1 MKEARSS
8 MDKAVEFF
16 RDQMRGIRS
25 GEITASL
32 IDTIRV
38 EAYEQRL
45 PLKQLAW
52 TTPDKNRILVSPFD
66 ESLLGAIDK
75 AIKAEGFNSYVFS
88 KTQVVVNTPP
98 RSGQDK
104 DRVVLQ
110 INKLAEEARV
120 VVRNIRKKIRQKA
133 EDNID
138 KPLQQLTDE
147 KIKEINDMAEYKA
160 SIL

>member
-1 MKEARSS
+1 

-16 RDQMRGIRS
+16 RDQMRGIRG
-25 GEITASL
+25 GEISSGL

-52 TTPDKNRILVSPFD
+52 TIPDKNRILVTPYD
-66 ESLLGAIDK
+66 ASLLGAIDK
-75 AIKAEGFNSYVFS
+75 AIKSEGFNSYVFS
-88 KTQVVVNTPP
+88 KTQVVVNCPP
-98 RSGQDK
+98 VCVQDK
-104 DRVVLQ
+104 DRVIAQ

-120 VVRNIRKKIRQKA
+120 VVRNIRKKTRQKA

-147 KIKEINDMAEYKA
+147 KIKEINDLAEYKA
-160 SIL
+160 SVL

>member
-1 MKEARSS
+1 
-8 MDKAVEFF
+8 MDKAFEFF

-32 IDTIRV
+32 LDTIRV
-38 EAYEQRL
+38 DAYEQRL

-52 TTPDKNRILVSPFD
+52 TTPDKNRILVSPYD
-66 ESLLGAIDK
+66 ESLLGAIDR

-88 KTQVVVNTPP
+88 KTQVVVNCPP

-104 DRVVLQ
+104 DRVIAQ

-120 VVRNIRKKIRQKA
+120 VIRNIRKKTRQKA

-138 KPLQQLTDE
+138 KSLQHLTDE
-147 KIKEINDMAEYKA
+147 KIKEINDLAEYKVSA
-160 SIL
+160 L

>member
-1 MKEARSS
+1 

-25 GEITASL
+25 GEITAGL
-32 IDTIRV
+32 LDTIRV

-52 TTPDKNRILVSPFD
+52 TIPDKNRILVSPYD
-66 ESLLGAIDK
+66 TALLGAIDK

-88 KTQVVVNTPP
+88 KTQVVVNSPP
-98 RSGQDK
+98 RCGQDK
-104 DRVVLQ
+104 DRVVAQ

-120 VVRNIRKKIRQKA
+120 VIRNIRKKTRQKS

-138 KPLQQLTDE
+138 KSLQQLTDE
-147 KIKEINDMAEYKA
+147 KIKEINDLAEYKV
-160 SIL
+160 SVL

>member
-1 MKEARSS
+1 

-32 IDTIRV
+32 LDTIRV
-38 EAYEQRL
+38 DAYEQRL

-52 TTPDKNRILVSPFD
+52 TVPDKNRILVSPYD

-88 KTQVVVNTPP
+88 KTQVVVNSPA

-104 DRVVLQ
+104 DKVIAQ

-133 EDNID
+133 EDDID
-138 KPLQQLTDE
+138 KSLQKLTDE
-147 KIKEINDMAEYKA
+147 KIKEINDLTEYKV
-160 SIL
+160 SVL